1 MEHVPENK
9 ENPDVLPITE
19 AKSTFSESTNSD
31 SLSQQDFPAQ
41 LKQSFANLV
50 MIEDEYEG
58 LSSTEATADV
68 QHCRELLNDQERQI
82 TQLVRNLNQEKS
94 RLQRLQGD
102 LEEAEVCLSM
112 SQSYEAA
119 LAGWRETLHAFDALH
134 RESLNQQQT
143 FSLSEQAWE
152 DLKHAEQQA
161 LTELDTATTYETIH
175 TPYGSTT
182 IPKQEGML
190 PDEISIE
197 ILGDYLPV
205 SILTDGARLSLD
217 QCQEGTA
224 TYAVHCL

>member
-1 MEHVPENK
+1 MKHVPENRQTSSDL
-9 ENPDVLPITE
+9 PDADTDHMASE
-19 AKSTFSESTNSD
+19 AIKSGSHSPSD
-31 SLSQQDFPAQ
+31 IPTQ
-41 LKQSFANLV
+41 LKQGFSNLV

-58 LSSTEATADV
+58 LTSREATTDV
-68 QHCRELLNDQERQI
+68 QHCRELLADQERQI
-82 TQLVRNLNQEKS
+82 TQLLRKLNQEKS
-94 RLQRLQGD
+94 RLKRLQGD

-119 LAGWRETLHAFDALH
+119 LAGWRETLHAFDALQ

-152 DLKHAEQQA
+152 DLKYVEQQA

-182 IPKQEGML
+182 VPKQEGLL
-190 PDEISIE
+190 PDEISLE

-205 SILTDGARLSLD
+205 SILTEGARLSLE
-217 QCQEGTA
+217 QCQDGTA